1 MKIFNPI
8 TAGGREGGGFPPPPL
23 CTLEGSNFFSFLIT
37 MVHSCEQILAIIFLI
52 HRVGWRTVKR
62 GVAQLGILGGHG
74 GGDWFLSQ

>member
-1 MKIFNPI
+1 
-8 TAGGREGGGFPPPPL
+8 
-23 CTLEGSNFFSFLIT
+23 

-62 GVAQLGILGGHG
+62 GVAQSGILGGHG